1 MPTILMVDDDA
12 AQLKLLLLMLKHTP
26 YTLLTAQSAA
36 EGLSIVNEQLP
47 DLVILDIA
55 MPNVNGLQLLHV
67 LRADPQ
73 FAPLK
78 VIIMSAGARHIPPKD
93 AACVYRVLSKPCPI
107 QHLEETIRS
116 ALGAVV

>member
-12 AQLKLLLLMLKHTP
+12 AQLRLLRLLLKHTP

-36 EGLSIVNEQLP
+36 EALSIVHEQLP
-47 DLVILDIA
+47 DLVLLDIA

-67 LRADPQ
+67 LRTDPQ

-78 VIIMSAGARHIPPKD
+78 VILMTAGSRRIPPKD
-93 AACVYRVLSKPCPI
+93 VASVYQVLTKPCLI
-107 QHLEETIRS
+107 ERLEEAIRS
-116 ALGAVV
+116 ALRAEV